1 MYETDRLQLK
11 HPVFSYWEGMYR
23 NLWCHRESAE
33 FMLWNVTTS
42 PEEAQERMRRSIAF
56 QEGKPAWFVYEK
68 CSGEPMGFAG
78 FREIEPGVFEDTGIA
93 VGPAFVGKG
102 YGKEIL
108 NLLTRIAK
116 EEYGAVGFIASCRS
130 CGQKMRW
137 YRRSDGTAKA
147 PESEKKAEEENA
159 FSFHMEN
166 GEIVMK
172 SE

>member
-1 MYETDRLQLK
+1 MYETHRLQLK
-11 HPVFSYWEGMYR
+11 HPAFSDWEGMYR

-56 QEGKPAWFVYEK
+56 QEEKPAWFVYEK
-68 CSGEPMGFAG
+68 SSGEPMGFAG
-78 FREIEPGVFEDTGIA
+78 FREVEPGVFEDTGIA

-116 EEYGAVGFIASCRS
+116 EEYGTQRFIASCRGRNS
-130 CGQKMRW
+130 ASRGMILGCGFRFTHQEDRIDH
-137 YRRSDGTAKA
+137 RDGREYILEFYEKA
-147 PESEKKAEEENA
+147 L
-159 FSFHMEN
+159 
-166 GEIVMK
+166 
-172 SE
+172 

>member
-1 MYETDRLQLK
+1 MYETDRLQLN
-11 HPVFSYWEGMYR
+11 HPVFSDWEGMYR
-23 NLWCHRESAE
+23 NLWRHRESAE
-33 FMLWNVTTS
+33 LMLWNVTTS

-56 QEGKPAWFVYEK
+56 QEGKPAWFVFEK

-116 EEYGAVGFIASCRS
+116 EEYDAVGFIASCRS
-130 CGQKMRW
+130 RNSASRGMILGCGFRFSH
-137 YRRSDGTAKA
+137 YENRIDHRNGTEYILEFYEKA
-147 PESEKKAEEENA
+147 L
-159 FSFHMEN
+159 
-166 GEIVMK
+166 
-172 SE
+172 

>member
-11 HPVFSYWEGMYR
+11 HPVFSDWEGMYR

-56 QEGKPAWFVYEK
+56 QEGKPAWFVFEK

-116 EEYGAVGFIASCRS
+116 EQYGAVGFIASCRS
-130 CGQKMRW
+130 RNSASRGMILGCV
-137 YRRSDGTAKA
+137 YRKHLNGNNGNAKLVLQA
-147 PESEKKAEEENA
+147 AVS
-159 FSFHMEN
+159 
-166 GEIVMK
+166 GW
-172 SE
+172 

>member
-1 MYETDRLQLK
+1 MYETHRLQLK
-11 HPVFSYWEGMYR
+11 HPAFSDWEGMYR

-56 QEGKPAWFVYEK
+56 QEEKPAWFVYEK
-68 CSGEPMGFAG
+68 SCGEPMGFAG

-116 EEYGAVGFIASCRS
+116 EEYGAQRFIASCRGRNS
-130 CGQKMRW
+130 ASRGMILGFGFRFTHQEDRIDH
-137 YRRSDGTAKA
+137 RDGKEYILEFYEKA
-147 PESEKKAEEENA
+147 L
-159 FSFHMEN
+159 
-166 GEIVMK
+166 
-172 SE
+172 

>member
-1 MYETDRLQLK
+1 MYETDRLQLN
-11 HPVFSYWEGMYR
+11 HPVFSDWEGMYR
-23 NLWCHRESAE
+23 NLWRHRESAE
-33 FMLWNVTTS
+33 LMLWNVTTS

-56 QEGKPAWFVYEK
+56 QEGKPAWFVFEK

-116 EEYGAVGFIASCRS
+116 EQYGAVGFIASCRS
-130 CGQKMRW
+130 RNSASRGMILGCGFRFSH
-137 YRRSDGTAKA
+137 YENRIDHRNGTEYILEFYEKA
-147 PESEKKAEEENA
+147 L
-159 FSFHMEN
+159 
-166 GEIVMK
+166 
-172 SE
+172 

>member
-11 HPVFSYWEGMYR
+11 HPVFSDWEGMYR

-68 CSGEPMGFAG
+68 SSGEPMGFAG

-116 EEYGAVGFIASCRS
+116 EEYDAVGFIASCRS
-130 CGQKMRW
+130 RNSASRGMILGCGFR
-137 YRRSDGTAKA
+137 
-147 PESEKKAEEENA
+147 
-159 FSFHMEN
+159 FSHQEFRIDPRTNTPYDLEFYCK
-166 GEIVMK
+166 VL
-172 SE
+172 

>member
-1 MYETDRLQLK
+1 MYETDRLQLN
-11 HPVFSYWEGMYR
+11 HPVFSDWEGMYR
-23 NLWCHRESAE
+23 NLWRHRESAE

-68 CSGEPMGFAG
+68 SSGEPMGFAG

-93 VGPAFVGKG
+93 GGPAFVGKG

-116 EEYGAVGFIASCRS
+116 EEYDAVGFIASCRS
-130 CGQKMRW
+130 RNSASRGMILGCGFRFSH
-137 YRRSDGTAKA
+137 YENRIDHRNGTEYILEFYEKA
-147 PESEKKAEEENA
+147 L
-159 FSFHMEN
+159 
-166 GEIVMK
+166 
-172 SE
+172 

>member
-11 HPVFSYWEGMYR
+11 HPVFSDWEGMYR

-33 FMLWNVTTS
+33 YMLWNVTTS

-68 CSGEPMGFAG
+68 SSGEPMGFAG

-130 CGQKMRW
+130 GNQASRGMILGCEFRFTHQEDRMDPR
-137 YRRSDGTAKA
+137 DGT
-147 PESEKKAEEENA
+147 PYILEFFEK
-159 FSFHMEN
+159 SL
-166 GEIVMK
+166 
-172 SE
+172 

>member
-11 HPVFSYWEGMYR
+11 HPVFSDWEGMYR

-116 EEYGAVGFIASCRS
+116 EQYGAAGFIASCRS
-130 CGQKMRW
+130 RNSASRGMILGCGFRFSH
-137 YRRSDGTAKA
+137 YENRIGHRNGTEYILEFYEKA
-147 PESEKKAEEENA
+147 L
-159 FSFHMEN
+159 
-166 GEIVMK
+166 
-172 SE
+172 

>member
-1 MYETDRLQLK
+1 MYETDRLQLN
-11 HPVFSYWEGMYR
+11 HPVFSDWEGMYR
-23 NLWCHRESAE
+23 NLWRHRESAE

-68 CSGEPMGFAG
+68 SSGEPMGFAG

-116 EEYGAVGFIASCRS
+116 EEYDAVGFIASCRS
-130 CGQKMRW
+130 RNSASRGMIPGCGFRFSH
-137 YRRSDGTAKA
+137 YENRIDHRNGTEYILEFYEKA
-147 PESEKKAEEENA
+147 L
-159 FSFHMEN
+159 
-166 GEIVMK
+166 
-172 SE
+172 